1 MLADGEVERK
11 EEEGRGVIIVGLIIG
26 LITGTYRSRRRQK
39 NDGGRP
45 HEHRGPHVDTSRIP
59 RCLHAT
65 GASRVTAEARM

>member
-11 EEEGRGVIIVGLIIG
+11 EEEGRGVIIVGLI
-26 LITGTYRSRRRQK
+26 TGTYRSRRRQE

-59 RCLHAT
+59 RCLHAA